1 MKQLTKEQMLSVVTE
16 ASKRMTEPHYSSE
29 LVGAFYDS
37 QRQACQFITAHE
49 KDLGGTEA
57 VVSLVFHCALV
68 AEAFRRAGGRV
79 RSLTYE
85 DLDAASHDVLPRLEQ
100 VQLAVHE
107 FIMANVEHAEAQKLV
122 AMIALAIDSAA

>member
-1 MKQLTKEQMLSVVTE
+1 MKQLTKDQMLVVVNE

-29 LVGAFYDS
+29 LVGAFYD
-37 QRQACQFITAHE
+37 RQTPACQFITAHE
-49 KDLGGTEA
+49 KELGGTEA
-57 VVSLVFHCALV
+57 VVNVVFHCALV

-85 DLDAASHDVLPRLEQ
+85 DLDAASRDVLARLEQ
-100 VQLAVHE
+100 AQLAVHE

-122 AMIALAIDSAA
+122 AMIALAIDSVA

>member
-1 MKQLTKEQMLSVVTE
+1 MKQLTKDQMLSVVTE

-37 QRQACQFITAHE
+37 QRPACQFITAHE
-49 KDLGGTEA
+49 KDLGGTEG

-85 DLDAASHDVLPRLEQ
+85 DLDAAAHDVLPRLEQ
-100 VQLAVHE
+100 AQLAVHE

-122 AMIALAIDSAA
+122 AMIALAIDGAA

>member
-1 MKQLTKEQMLSVVTE
+1 MKQLTKDQMLSVVTE

-29 LVGAFYDS
+29 LVGAFYDH
-37 QRQACQFITAHE
+37 QRPACQFITAHE
-49 KDLGGTEA
+49 KELGGTEA

-79 RSLTYE
+79 RSLSYE
-85 DLDAASHDVLPRLEQ
+85 DLDAAAHDALPRLEQ

-107 FIMANVEHAEAQKLV
+107 FIMANIEHPEAQKLV